1 MARRNSGLEKRS
13 EPLLPAHLFAARL
26 FFNTLGVLVLL
37 AAVLAIGVAGYAYF
51 EGMSFIEAY
60 ANAAMILSGMGPLTP
75 LKTDEG
81 RLFAGTYALFAGLT
95 FVFAAAMLLSP
106 VAHRILHRFHL
117 DEDNG
122 D

>member
-13 EPLLPAHLFAARL
+13 EPLLPAHLFAIRL
-26 FFNTLGVLVLL
+26 FFNTLGVLTLL

-51 EGMSFIEAY
+51 EGMSLIEAY

-75 LKTDEG
+75 LKTDAG
-81 RLFAGTYALFAGLT
+81 RLFAGTYALVAGIT

-117 DEDNG
+117 DEDIE